1 MNKKLFLN
9 ACKNIAKYKNIV
21 KKTPLEFNQRL
32 SEKYNNN
39 IFFKRE
45 DLQNTRS
52 FKIRGALNK
61 ILNNEN
67 STKLVTCSAGNHAQG
82 VALVSNMLD
91 IDVDIFVPNITPK
104 QKIDRIKY
112 YGKDNIN
119 LNLVGNNFTEC
130 MNYSLKYCEDNN
142 YSFIHP
148 FDDINVIAGQST
160 IVKEIIEEKSD
171 IDYIVVPVGG
181 GGLISGLTYINEIIK
196 ERNIKIIGVEPKG
209 ANSLEKSLDK
219 KRRVNIDDLDT
230 FVDGASVN
238 CIGEINFDICREN
251 IYDVFSVD
259 NNKLCKHI
267 VDLYNYEGILTE
279 PAGALSVSSLDELVN
294 KYELK
299 GKNIISLISG
309 GNNDMLR
316 YSEIYERKLKYDKL
330 VYYYDINFVQK
341 SGELKKFMNQK
352 YFKHIDIIEFNY
364 KKYNNNVYAPVKIG
378 IQIEKKEDIY
388 KFENYLNENNI
399 QFTAV
404 SE

>member
-9 ACKNIAKYKNIV
+9 ACRNIDKYKNII

-39 IFFKRE
+39 IFLKRE

-61 ILNNEN
+61 ILNKSNKK
-67 STKLVTCSAGNHAQG
+67 KLVTCSAGNHAQG

-91 IDVDIFVPNITPK
+91 MDVDIFVPNITPK
-104 QKIDRIKY
+104 QKIDKIKY

-130 MNYSLKYCEDNN
+130 INFSLKYCKDNN
-142 YSFIHP
+142 FSFIHP

-160 IVKEIIEEKSD
+160 IVKEIIEDKSD
-171 IDYIVVPVGG
+171 IDYVIVPVGG
-181 GGLISGLTYINEIIK
+181 GGLISGLSYINEIIEEK
-196 ERNIKIIGVEPKG
+196 NIKIIGVEPKG
-209 ANSLEKSLDK
+209 ANSLERSIY
-219 KRRVNIDDLDT
+219 KRERVNIDNLDT

-238 CIGEINFDICREN
+238 CIGKINFDICKES
-251 IYDVFSVD
+251 IYDIFSVN

-267 VDLYNYEGILTE
+267 VDLYNYEGIITE
-279 PAGALSVSSLDELVN
+279 PAGALSISSLDRFVS
-294 KYELK
+294 KYGLRD
-299 GKNIISLISG
+299 KNIICLISG

-330 VYYYDINFVQK
+330 IYYYDINFVQK
-341 SGELKKFMNQK
+341 SGELKKFMEQK
-352 YFKHIDIIEFNY
+352 YFEHIDIIEFN
-364 KKYNNNVYAPVKIG
+364 I
-378 IQIEKKEDIY
+378 
-388 KFENYLNENNI
+388 
-399 QFTAV
+399 
-404 SE
+404 